1 MNKIHLNRLETL
13 VVLSTGTRIKR
24 LNKAPMKIL
33 YSKILE
39 LFALLFGKPIRIK
52 AKTFWGE
59 DMLVVIPEVVS
70 LNIFRYGF
78 YEEGLT
84 RILLEHLKRDM
95 TFFDIGAHFGYF
107 SLLASY
113 LVGDRGQ
120 VHVFEPTRSTFDILR
135 INVSNKT
142 NVFINNDAVFSR
154 EEIVSI
160 NDYGDKYSAFNSIYT
175 GNLSPHIIEKI
186 QTKRYRVQA
195 LSVDEYVRRRG
206 LAPDFI
212 KIDAESAEYDILQGM
227 EMTIEEYR
235 PRISLEVGDTN
246 GKDGTSSRK
255 LINYLIKKGYKPY
268 EYREGRI
275 ELHLLRPVS
284 YQYDNILFLQE

>member
-13 VVLSTGTRIKR
+13 VALSTGTRIKR

-84 RILLEHLKRDM
+84 RILLEHMKRDM

-120 VHVFEPTRSTFDILR
+120 VHAFEPTWSTFDILR
-135 INVSNKT
+135 INVSTKT
-142 NVFINNDAVFSR
+142 NVFINNNAVFSG

-195 LSVDEYVRRRG
+195 LSVDEYVSRRR

-235 PRISLEVGDTN
+235 PRISLEVGDMN

-255 LINYLIKKGYKPY
+255 LIKYLRKKGYKPY